1 MAPLKSVADL
11 IVHLKR
17 MPGIGQK
24 SAERIALHLLNL
36 PQAEVEA
43 FAESVLY
50 LKRSIRH
57 CRTCSS
63 LSEGDRCQICNDPSR
78 DASIICVVE
87 EPRDVLALEKTAGFR
102 GLYHVLMG
110 ALSPLDGVGPDHLT
124 IPLLLDRIQG
134 GTVKEVILAT
144 DADTEGEA
152 TALYL
157 AQRLKPL
164 GARITRIASGI
175 PVGSDLEYTDQA
187 TLLKAMDGRREL

>member
-1 MAPLKSVADL
+1 MALLKSVADL

-43 FAESVLY
+43 FAESVLC

-63 LSEGDRCQICNDPSR
+63 LSEGDQCQICNDPSR

-87 EPRDVLALEKTAGFR
+87 EPRDVLVLEKTAGFR